1 MNDRYSK
8 ARQMIP
14 TNLQKKEEERWKK
27 RKKKKKKKK
36 RERGEKKKKQ
46 KKICR
51 RSGSDCVETVHT
63 LEILYI

>member
-27 RKKKKKKKK
+27 RKKKKKKK
-36 RERGEKKKKQ
+36 REREGRK
-46 KKICR
+46 R
-51 RSGSDCVETVHT
+51 RNRKRFVEGAGVIVSKLSTH
-63 LEILYI
+63 